1 MQNSLMLNSSSNK
14 TYCVCVAD
22 FAFDLDAVKLKMQFF
37 GKAIDTMFDV
47 IKLKAYEIKLAI
59 FKRDPES
66 KTVFPTIEE
75 IWLWNLWVDEC
86 SQFWNATCV
95 DFQLSSSWR
104 QKFLDFRQQLETIER
119 GYAWNL
125 EGTLLDISV
134 ENEVLRT

>member
-22 FAFDLDAVKLKMQFF
+22 FAFDVDAVKLKMQFF
-37 GKAIDTMFDV
+37 GKVIDTMFAV
-47 IKLKAYEIKLAI
+47 IKLKAFEIKLAI
-59 FKRDPES
+59 F

-75 IWLWNLWVDEC
+75 ISLWNLWVDEC